1 MLAPI
6 NESKE
11 KILKNEKLWSKIQ
24 NLIRSR
30 TKHFD
35 DYEKKYMKIK
45 LDSDDESLLN
55 IAIKLPIIK
64 IVVRTVFHEDD
75 KY

>member
-24 NLIRSR
+24 NLISSR

>member
-1 MLAPI
+1 
-6 NESKE
+6 
-11 KILKNEKLWSKIQ
+11 
-24 NLIRSR
+24 
-30 TKHFD
+30 
-35 DYEKKYMKIK
+35 MKIK
-45 LDSDDESLLN
+45 FDSDDESLLN